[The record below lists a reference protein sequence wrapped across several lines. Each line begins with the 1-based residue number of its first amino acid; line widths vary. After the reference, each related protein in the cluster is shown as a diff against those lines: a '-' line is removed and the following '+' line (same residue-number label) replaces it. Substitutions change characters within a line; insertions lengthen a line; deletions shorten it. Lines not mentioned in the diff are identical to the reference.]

1 MALYASKN
9 FLQLLLK
16 FEKIRINFK
25 GLFVLVYF
33 KGSSIVLYIAPHEGS
48 KTAEAINTWW
58 QPQLKQ
64 AWEQRFW

>member
-33 KGSSIVLYIAPHEGS
+33 KESSIVLYIAPHEGS
-48 KTAEAINTWW
+48 KTAEAINT
-58 QPQLKQ
+58 
-64 AWEQRFW
+64 